1 MIKKKNTLRY
11 VLLLVGAILIVS
23 GNITLETGNGKGEVA
38 TIVGGVIA
46 LIGCYMWT
54 RDKNRA
60 WGFALWALLAPVGYL
75 TIMTLKD
82 KSAQ

>member
-23 GNITLETGNGKGEVA
+23 GNIALETGNSKGEVA
-38 TIVGGVIA
+38 TIVVGVIA

-60 WGFALWALLAPVGYL
+60 SGFALWALLAPVGYL
-75 TIMTLKD
+75 AIMTLKD